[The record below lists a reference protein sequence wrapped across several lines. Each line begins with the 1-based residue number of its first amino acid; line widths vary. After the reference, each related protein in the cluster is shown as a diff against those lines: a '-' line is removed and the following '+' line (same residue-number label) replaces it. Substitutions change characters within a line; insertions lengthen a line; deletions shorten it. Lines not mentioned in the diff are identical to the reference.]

1 MTHRIKIAL
10 CLFLATAARSLPEP
24 AALVRASQS
33 PATSAEETQAPA
45 PSPLTDTFWLAR
57 SGVAGEQVFASPA
70 RVAAINENIRARDPQ
85 SVNLANYPAN
95 LPGSAVRSAILAA
108 AADALDDEV
117 GEPEGRAMDDGAS
130 RHRRRT

>member
-10 CLFLATAARSLPEP
+10 CLFLSAAALSLPDP

-33 PATSAEETQAPA
+33 PLASAEEPQTPA

-57 SGVAGEQVFASPA
+57 AGAVGEQIFASPA

-85 SVNLANYPAN
+85 SVNLASYPLTLSGA
-95 LPGSAVRSAILAA
+95 AVKSAILDA
-108 AADALDDEV
+108 AADALDD
-117 GEPEGRAMDDGAS
+117 RAFY
-130 RHRRRT
+130 RPPRR